1 MRRSRARSPQGILGT
16 RRGLAAPVSLLLIL
30 FSLTLV
36 STITYSYALGVI
48 GSRKQDLKLVAAEEK
63 MLDMESAISAVVW
76 SPGSIRT
83 LAFSNYD
90 GQLRVEPDANHLL
103 LNATMDG
110 SNHTLFD
117 SDTGRF
123 IYELPNTVVGHYGRW
138 IRGDDRPIVNQS
150 ASYQAQMSV
159 EVGDEHE
166 ELRARYRPLASSSV
180 GDLISDRR
188 INHVRIYVVNLN
200 SSASI
205 ESGEEFHVKVE
216 SENVT
221 TQVRSYD
228 LDADVT
234 SINLKAVLDGAE
246 RTITVPL
253 TVGASGSTV
262 RIEVVIGYVKI
273 QGVEI

>member
-1 MRRSRARSPQGILGT
+1 MRRSRTRSPQGILRT
-16 RRGLAAPVSLLLIL
+16 RHGLAASVSMLLIL
-30 FSLTLV
+30 FSLTIV
-36 STITYSYALGVI
+36 STIAYSYALGSI

-110 SNHTLFD
+110 TTYTLFD

-123 IYELPNTVVGHYGRW
+123 IYELPSTVIGHYGIW
-138 IRGDDRPIVNQS
+138 IRGDDRAIVNQS

-159 EVGDEHE
+159 GVGDENE
-166 ELRARYRPLASSSV
+166 ELIARYRPLASSSA
-180 GDLISDRR
+180 GDLVSGRR
-188 INHVRIYVVNLN
+188 INNVRIYVVNLN

-205 ESGEEFHVKVE
+205 ESSGEFHVKVE

-221 TQVRSYD
+221 TQVQSYD

-234 SINLKAVLDGAE
+234 KIDLKAVLNGAE

>member
-1 MRRSRARSPQGILGT
+1 M
-16 RRGLAAPVSLLLIL
+16 LLIL

-36 STITYSYALGVI
+36 STIAYSYALGRI
-48 GSRKQDLKLVAAEEK
+48 GTRKQDLKLVAAEEK
-63 MLDMESAISAVVW
+63 MLDMEAAISAVVW

-110 SNHTLFD
+110 ATYTLFD

-123 IYELPNTVVGHYGRW
+123 VYELPSTVVGHYGRW
-138 IRGDDRPIVNQS
+138 IRGDDRAIVNQS
-150 ASYQAQMSV
+150 ASIQAQMSV
-159 EVGDEHE
+159 DVGDEHE
-166 ELRARYRPLASSSV
+166 ELIAGYRPLASSST
-180 GDLISDRR
+180 GDLVSGRR
-188 INHVRIYVVNLN
+188 INNVRIYVVNLN

-205 ESGEEFHVKVE
+205 ESGGEFNVKVE
-216 SENVT
+216 SLNVT
-221 TQVRSYD
+221 TQVKSYD
-228 LDADVT
+228 LGVGVT
-234 SINLKAVLDGAE
+234 TIDIKAVLNGTE
-246 RTITVPL
+246 RTITIPL

-262 RIEVVIGYVKI
+262 RIEGVIGYVRI